1 MAFWRDVLSC
11 AMPDHTKL
19 RVWHKSMDVTVRMAN
34 SLSPIISRRM
44 PGVRS
49 QLLRATSSIAANISE
64 GASQA
69 TTAQYA
75 RFLGIAIGSASE
87 TESHLVLAIRLDVV
101 LGNTQALVKEIQ
113 TIRKMLFRLRQ
124 RVEDSSSGDP
134 PAPPTGSALP
144 VLGEGDLPASPIEA
158 HPPCQLPTANPLPE
172 TARRKI

>member
-1 MAFWRDVLSC
+1 
-11 AMPDHTKL
+11 MPDHTKL

-44 PGVRS
+44 PGLRS

-69 TTAQYA
+69 TAAQYA

-87 TESHLVLAIRLDVV
+87 TESHLVLAIRLNVV
-101 LGNTQALVKEIQ
+101 LGNTQTLVKEIQ

-134 PAPPTGSALP
+134 PASSKRFAVAGSRGRCSSGQSQRSAP
-144 VLGEGDLPASPIEA
+144 S
-158 HPPCQLPTANPLPE
+158 LPTSNRQPIA
-172 TARRKI
+172 